1 MLPGLIDLK
10 VILPTKEEEKSIES
24 SGPHELLIIGGG
36 PAGMATALYS
46 ARKQVNALLL
56 TKDIGGQVLLTA
68 DIENYMGY
76 QYITGRELIEKF
88 KEQIEQFPIN
98 ILVGQEVEKL
108 VAEVAKTS
116 GVATEGRR
124 YGQFTATTTEGKE
137 FTSKAVI
144 IASGKRS
151 HPLNVPGEK
160 ELIGRGVSYCSTC
173 DAPLF
178 SEMDVAVIGGGNS
191 ALEAVID
198 LVKVANKI
206 YVVNVAQ
213 SWQGDEILA
222 EQVETAPNVTPFL
235 GYQVMEI
242 HGEHRVEGITIKSQD
257 TGESINM
264 PVQGVFIEIG
274 LLPNSGFAKD
284 LVEVN
289 QAGEIIVDCA
299 CRTSVPGVFSAGDV
313 TTVPEKQIIVAA
325 GEGAKAALSAYQYL
339 LKL

>member
-1 MLPGLIDLK
+1 VSGLLDLK

-36 PAGMATALYS
+36 PAGLTAAVYS
-46 ARKQVNALLL
+46 ARKKVNTLLL

-76 QYITGRELIEKF
+76 QYITGRELVEKF
-88 KEQIEQFPIN
+88 REQMEQFPID
-98 ILVGQEVEKL
+98 ILVGEEVEKL
-108 VAEVAKTS
+108 
-116 GVATEGRR
+116 ATDD
-124 YGQFTATTTEGKE
+124 GQFTATTKEGKK
-137 FTSKAVI
+137 FTGKAVI

-151 HPLNVPGEK
+151 RMLNVPGEK
-160 ELIGRGVSYCSTC
+160 RLVGRGVSYCAIC

-178 SEMDVAVIGGGNS
+178 GGMDVAVIGGGNS

-198 LVKVANKI
+198 LIKIANKI
-206 YVVNVAQ
+206 YIVNIAK
-213 SWQGDEILA
+213 SWQGDEILV
-222 EQVETAPNVTPFL
+222 EQVDAASKVTPFL
-235 GYQVMEI
+235 GYQVVEI
-242 HGEHRVEGITIKSQD
+242 HGENRVEGITIKSQD

-264 PVQGVFIEIG
+264 LVSGVFIEIG
-274 LLPNSGFAKD
+274 LLPNSDSAKD
-284 LVEVN
+284 LVAIN

-299 CRTSVPGVFSAGDV
+299 CRTSVPGISGAGDV
-313 TTVPEKQIIVAA
+313 TSVPEKQIIVAA

>member
-1 MLPGLIDLK
+1 MTEKDKMLPGLIDLK
-10 VILPTKEEEKSIES
+10 VILPTKEEEKLIES
-24 SGPHELLIIGGG
+24 SGLHELLIIGGG
-36 PAGMATALYS
+36 PAGMAAALYS
-46 ARKQVNALLL
+46 ARKQVNTLLL

-88 KEQIEQFPIN
+88 KEQIEQFPID
-98 ILVGQEVEKL
+98 ILVGQEVKKL
-108 VAEVAKTS
+108 V
-116 GVATEGRR
+116 VATEGRR
-124 YGQFTATTTEGKE
+124 YGHFTATTKEGKE

-144 IASGKRS
+144 IASGKHSRS
-151 HPLNVPGEK
+151 LNASGEK
-160 ELIGRGVSYCSTC
+160 ELVGRGVSYCSTC

-178 SEMDVAVIGGGNS
+178 GGMDVAVIGGGNS

-198 LVKVANKI
+198 LIKVANKI
-206 YVVNVAQ
+206 YIANIAQ
-213 SWQGDEILA
+213 SWQGDKILV
-222 EQVETAPNVTPFL
+222 ERVETAPNVTPFL

-242 HGEHRVEGITIKSQD
+242 HGENRVEGITIKSQD
-257 TGESINM
+257 TGEIINM

-274 LLPNSGFAKD
+274 LLPNSEFAKD
-284 LVEVN
+284 LVEIN
-289 QAGEIIVDCA
+289 QVGEIIVDCA
-299 CRTSVPGVFSAGDV
+299 CRTSVPGIFSAGDV